1 MNIKFLSILFMISK
15 INDTSN
21 NKIFIALLF
30 LSDLQELKSAC
41 FKYKDE
47 GLPEVWVNKGTKNK
61 YLWETDFENV
71 GTTKI

>member
-1 MNIKFLSILFMISK
+1 MICK
-15 INDTSN
+15 INDNSN

-30 LSDLQELKSAC
+30 LSDPQELKSAC

-47 GLPEVWVNKGTKNK
+47 ELQEVWVNKGTKNK

>member
-1 MNIKFLSILFMISK
+1 MICK
-15 INDTSN
+15 INDNRS

-30 LSDLQELKSAC
+30 LSEPQELKSAC

-47 GLPEVWVNKGTKNK
+47 ELPEVWVNKGTKNK

-71 GTTKI
+71 GTTKT

>member
-1 MNIKFLSILFMISK
+1 MICK
-15 INDTSN
+15 INDNSN
-21 NKIFIALLF
+21 NKIVIALLF
-30 LSDLQELKSAC
+30 LSDPQEFKSAC

-71 GTTKI
+71 ATTKI

>member
-1 MNIKFLSILFMISK
+1 MISK
-15 INDTSN
+15 INDNSN

-30 LSDLQELKSAC
+30 LSDPQELKSAC

-47 GLPEVWVNKGTKNK
+47 GLPEVCVNKGKKNK
-61 YLWETDFENV
+61 YHWETDFENV